1 VTGQPGAPLHRG
13 SDERRSAGQPEK
25 PRQTVAIAGMV
36 PQDRGGVGAWRIDF
50 RSPGDAVER
59 PAQTKATREQAMT
72 QTINPRIAALLL
84 AQALAGCQEWM
95 AEPVRV
101 ERNFGESVRVVM
113 LDQIH
118 DKDKATHPAAHA
130 PDGMS
135 GMKATKALQRSYQM
149 DIGRPERVR
158 EMSQINVQ
166 SGGGSGGSGG
176 SGGGGSG
183 GGGGQ

>member
-1 VTGQPGAPLHRG
+1 
-13 SDERRSAGQPEK
+13 
-25 PRQTVAIAGMV
+25 
-36 PQDRGGVGAWRIDF
+36 
-50 RSPGDAVER
+50 
-59 PAQTKATREQAMT
+59 MT

-176 SGGGGSG
+176 SGGGGGG